1 MKQIV
6 VIPGDGIGREITDAA
21 ILGKAIYSGVLDLQR
36 AVELAE

>member
-21 ILGKAIYSGVLDLQR
+21 ILVLKKV
-36 AVELAE
+36 AAKHNIELVFS